1 MPTTSLTL
9 KLQQGKNTYSCV
21 EIHTCVY
28 YIHMACK
35 HVKHSCKQSVCVY
48 THKPH
53 VLVCMLIL
61 TTHTQIFVL
70 KDLDFHFT
78 EHLIVFVFLRISFLV
93 MVVESLE
100 ALYLSLV
107 TRLRNT

>member
-1 MPTTSLTL
+1 
-9 KLQQGKNTYSCV
+9 
-21 EIHTCVY
+21 
-28 YIHMACK
+28 MACK
-35 HVKHSCKQSVCVY
+35 CLKDLRKQSICVY

-53 VLVCMLIL
+53 ILVYMSIL
-61 TTHTQIFVL
+61 KTHTQTFVL
-70 KDLDFHFT
+70 KDLYFHFT

>member
-1 MPTTSLTL
+1 M
-9 KLQQGKNTYSCV
+9 CV
-21 EIHTCVY
+21 HIKTPHTCTYVDFF
-28 YIHMACK
+28 K
-35 HVKHSCKQSVCVY
+35 
-48 THKPH
+48 
-53 VLVCMLIL
+53 
-61 TTHTQIFVL
+61 THTQILVL
-70 KDLDFHFT
+70 EDLYFNFT